1 MRDIYLYEGT
11 DVLKNLLNIRDRKLL
26 DEAEADYV
34 TYRLKEIAMNPLS
47 GNYDYM
53 HLLQMH
59 KYIFQDI
66 YEWAGQQRKLNIYK
80 EEAVLGGLSVD
91 YSEMFDIPKDSE
103 RVLSEM
109 RAKPWKEM
117 DTYEAAVQFSDSLA
131 RLWKVHPFREGNT
144 RTTVTFC
151 CQYADEVGLN
161 PDRELFEDNAQYVR
175 TALVAYNAVFDDI
188 GDVSKPEYLIRIV
201 EDAISRGRNKT
212 AP

>member
-1 MRDIYLYEGT
+1 M
-11 DVLKNLLNIRDRKLL
+11 NIRDRKLL

-34 TYRLKEIAMNPLS
+34 TYRLKEIAMNLLS

-109 RAKPWKEM
+109 RPH
-117 DTYEAAVQFSDSLA
+117 
-131 RLWKVHPFREGNT
+131 HPISE
-144 RTTVTFC
+144 
-151 CQYADEVGLN
+151 
-161 PDRELFEDNAQYVR
+161 
-175 TALVAYNAVFDDI
+175 
-188 GDVSKPEYLIRIV
+188 KPENTGFFIF
-201 EDAISRGRNKT
+201 SRGIKGYKPRISPFTQITVLLPIWKDRSRHRFPTGGLMKSVRILRSSRGN
-212 AP
+212 ADLSVLR